1 MPEDKAI
8 DEPYRVLVET
18 YMGHGIYFIPVRS
31 VFEVFR
37 DGKRLYEYNSLG
49 ALRDL
54 IAGLCKPR

>member
-1 MPEDKAI
+1 MD
-8 DEPYRVLVET
+8 DDYRLLVET
-18 YMGHGIYFIPVRS
+18 YMEHEIYFIPVRS